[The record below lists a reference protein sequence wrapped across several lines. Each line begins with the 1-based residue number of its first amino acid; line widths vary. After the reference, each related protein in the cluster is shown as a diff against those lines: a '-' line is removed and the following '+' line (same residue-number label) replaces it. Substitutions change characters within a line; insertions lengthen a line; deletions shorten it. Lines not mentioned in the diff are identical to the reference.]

1 MTNND
6 EFIGLLA
13 AFGAAIS
20 FGSYS
25 VPMKGEAATRL
36 DVDPLVFQS
45 YKAFAV
51 FLTSSVSVYIN
62 NILADEYSDINNQSS
77 DDLTLSFH
85 KWSFSDF
92 TPWALLSAILWV
104 PGGTAGVYAVR
115 RAGLAISVGIW
126 SCVIVIISFIWGV
139 LIFGEKQKSGAW
151 GAVKAVLLLC
161 IGLCGVAYF
170 ASNEPKRKKKQHNS
184 CPKED
189 EGVIDETTPLSS
201 LGDDDNDNDDEFSEG
216 DQASLDFE
224 TFPHSGR
231 SPHSHQTLHFHL
243 PPLISKTT
251 IHVPKYHLGL
261 FMAFINGL
269 LAASIIVP
277 LHYAPSNSTQGV
289 GYSMSFGI
297 AAIIVVILAWL
308 LRLMIRALQCRSVVE
323 GYLSLPS
330 FHFREMLRP
339 GMLAG
344 ILYSI
349 GNLCGILS
357 IQKLGDFL
365 GYSLNQAS
373 MIISALWGIFY
384 YKEIPGCKN
393 ILGFILSSLVVFV
406 GILMMVRNHQS

>member
-1 MTNND
+1 MSNND

-25 VPMKGEAATRL
+25 VPMKGEAATRV

-51 FLTSSVSVYIN
+51 FLTSSISIYIN
-62 NILADEYSDINNQSS
+62 NILADEYSDNNQSS
-77 DDLTLSFH
+77 EDDLTFH

-151 GAVKAVLLLC
+151 GAVKAMLLLC

-170 ASNEPKRKKKQHNS
+170 ASNEPKRKKKQQNS
-184 CPKED
+184 CLNEN
-189 EGVIDETTPLSS
+189 EVIDEKTPLSS
-201 LGDDDNDNDDEFSEG
+201 LGDGDDDNDDDFSEG

-251 IHVPKYHLGL
+251 IHIPKYHLGL

-269 LAASIIVP
+269 LAASIVVP
-277 LHYAPSNSTQGV
+277 LHYAPKNSTQGV

-297 AAIIVVILAWL
+297 AAMIVVILAWL
-308 LRLMIRALQCRSVVE
+308 LRWLIRALQCRSLVE

-330 FHFREMLRP
+330 FHFKEMLRP

-373 MIISALWGIFY
+373 MIISGLWGIFY
-384 YKEIPGCKN
+384 YKEIPGCQN
-393 ILGFILSSLVVFV
+393 ILGFILSSIIVFV
-406 GILMMVRNHQS
+406 GILMMVSNHQS